1 MGDNSK
7 CLKIRARVTVH
18 FHLPFIEWDKSLR
31 RKYFMTME
39 LAGDLPYLTEDT
51 YNSLKPFLD
60 RLQGYAK
67 V

>member
-7 CLKIRARVTVH
+7 CLKILPLVTMH
-18 FHLPFIEWDKSLR
+18 FHLLFIEWDKSLR

-39 LAGDLPYLTEDT
+39 LAGDLPYLSEDT

-60 RLQGYAK
+60 RFQGTAY